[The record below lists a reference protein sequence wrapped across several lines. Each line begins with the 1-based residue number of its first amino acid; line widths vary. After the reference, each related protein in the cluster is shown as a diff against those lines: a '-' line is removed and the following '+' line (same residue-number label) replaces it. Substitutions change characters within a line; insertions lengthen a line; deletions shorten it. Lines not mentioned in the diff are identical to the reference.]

1 MPKNWKILYYE
12 TEQEKSEVYQFI
24 ESQKARNKVKILS
37 WLSILE
43 TKGPLLPRP
52 YADLLKD
59 GIHELRIK
67 LSGNQIRILYFFC
80 YENFIILTNSFSK
93 NKKRVPEKEINK
105 AKEYRTDFLKRY
117 PENKLR
123 REYNENI

>member
-1 MPKNWKILYYE
+1 MPKNWKIIYYE
-12 TEQEKSEVYQFI
+12 AEHKESEVYQFI
-24 ESQKARNKVKILS
+24 ESQKDRNKVKILS

-80 YENFIILTNSFSK
+80 YEDFIILTNSFSK

-105 AKEYRTDFLKRY
+105 AKKCRTDFFKRY
-117 PENKLR
+117 PEKKLR

>member
-1 MPKNWKILYYE
+1 MPKKWKIIYYE

-24 ESQKARNKVKILS
+24 ESQKDRNKIKILS

-43 TKGPLLPRP
+43 TKGSLLPRP

-80 YENFIILTNSFSK
+80 YKDFIILANSFSK
-93 NKKRVPEKEINK
+93 NKKRVPEKEITK
-105 AKEYRTDFLKRY
+105 AKKCRTDFLKRY
-117 PENKLR
+117 PENNLR